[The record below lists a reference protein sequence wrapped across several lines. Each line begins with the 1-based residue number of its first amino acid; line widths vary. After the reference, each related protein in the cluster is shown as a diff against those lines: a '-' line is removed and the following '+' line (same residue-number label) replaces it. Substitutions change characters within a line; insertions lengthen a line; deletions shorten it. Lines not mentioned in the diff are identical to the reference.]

1 MVIKGKTGNWNIV
14 IGLEVHAQ
22 INTKTKLFSS
32 SAATHD
38 AMPNTQVSFFDIASP
53 GQLPVLNME
62 AVKKAAKTGF
72 AINGV
77 VNKNSSFDRKHYF
90 YPDLPQ
96 GYQITQLY
104 NPIVDGGRIEIID
117 ESGKKKTIRINR
129 IHIEQDAGKLIHDI
143 YDDQSCVDLN
153 RAGIPLMEI
162 VSEADMKSPHEA
174 VEYIKNLR
182 LLLRAIDTSDA
193 DMEKGNFRCDVNV
206 SVMREGETK
215 FGTRCEIKNVNSIRS
230 VSKAIEVEANRHVEL
245 IESGEKV
252 IQQTRLFDTKLD
264 KTRKM
269 RNKEEEDDYRY
280 FPDPDLM
287 PINLTDEFLAQ
298 IKASLPEL
306 PSEKIERYQSQYGL
320 SYYDASVL
328 ISEKSI
334 NYYFE
339 QGVSVAQD
347 VKNFVNLLLSEL
359 LGRTKKAEIE
369 LENCKV
375 SSKNLAEL
383 SNRIKSGII
392 SGKIAKDV
400 MDIMFATGQN
410 ADVVIKDKNLVQV
423 TDESAILESIRN
435 VLAQNSSQIE
445 EFKAGKTKVLGFLV
459 GMIMKETQGKA
470 NPTSVNKLL
479 LEEITKF

>member
-14 IGLEVHAQ
+14 VGIEVHAQ

-62 AVKKAAKTGF
+62 AVKKAVKTGF
-72 AINGV
+72 AIKGT

-104 NPIVDGGRIEIID
+104 HPIVDGGAIEILD
-117 ESGKKKTIRINR
+117 ENKVKKIIRVNR

-143 YDDQSCVDLN
+143 YDDKSCVDLN

-162 VSEADMKSPHEA
+162 VSEADMTSPHQA
-174 VEYIKNLR
+174 VEYVKNLR
-182 LLLRAIDTSDA
+182 LLLRAIETSDA
-193 DMEKGNFRCDVNV
+193 DMEKGNFRCDVNI

-230 VSKAIEVEANRHVEL
+230 VSRAIEIEANRHVEL
-245 IESGEKV
+245 IESGERV
-252 IQQTRLFDTKLD
+252 IQQTRLFDAKTET
-264 KTRKM
+264 TRKM

-287 PINLTDEFLAQ
+287 PVNLTDEFLAE

-306 PSEKIERYQSQYGL
+306 PSEKINRYQSQYAL
-320 SYYDASVL
+320 SYYDAAVL

-334 NYYFE
+334 NDYFE
-339 QGVSVAQD
+339 QGVFEAKD
-347 VKNFVNLLLSEL
+347 IKNFVNLLLSEL
-359 LGRTKKAEIE
+359 LGRTKKSEIT
-369 LENCKV
+369 LENCKM
-375 SSKNLAEL
+375 SAKNLAGL
-383 SNRIKSGII
+383 SNCVQSGTI
-392 SGKIAKDV
+392 SSKIAKDV
-400 MDIMFATGQN
+400 MDIMFETGDD
-410 ADVVIKDKNLVQV
+410 AETIIKAKNLTQV
-423 TDESAILESIRN
+423 TDESAIIESIRK
-435 VLAQNSSQIE
+435 VLLQNPTQVE
-445 EFKAGKTKVLGFLV
+445 EFKAGKVKVVGFLV
-459 GMIMKETQGKA
+459 GLAMKETQGKA
-470 NPTSVNKLL
+470 NPASLNKLL
-479 LEEITKF
+479 VEELGKA